1 MSDDCCPIAEAAKL
15 LGDKWTLIIL
25 RDLTDGPRRFHDLEC
40 TGEGISPSVLAHRLK
55 DLEGHG
61 IVSRSRYNEIPPRVD
76 YELTPKGRDAL
87 DVVEALRTYGAKWC
101 MPTTTMQAG
110 L

>member
-25 RDLTDGPRRFHDLEC
+25 RDLTDGPRRFRDLES
-40 TGEGISPSVLAHRLK
+40 TGEGISPSVLTGRLK

-61 IVSRSRYNEIPPRVD
+61 IVIRSRYNEIPPRVD

-87 DVVEALRTYGAKWC
+87 DVVEALRIYGAKWC
-101 MPTTTMQAG
+101 MPVG
-110 L
+110 LSS